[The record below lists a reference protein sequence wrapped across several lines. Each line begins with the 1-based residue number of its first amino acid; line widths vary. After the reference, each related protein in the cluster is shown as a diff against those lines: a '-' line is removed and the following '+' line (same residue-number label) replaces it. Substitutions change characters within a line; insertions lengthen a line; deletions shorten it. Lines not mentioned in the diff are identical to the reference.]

1 MLRIILFV
9 VLLHVVYAAQLTVKT
24 WRSSPCT
31 GSPDVRVIFDLD
43 RTGIGRFTDNFGTNP
58 SSIMLG
64 NMDQRIAGQACGSTY
79 SVCWGTTSQ
88 CDGELNLNECNG
100 KSNLQGLGFNPVEN
114 PTDGDMQ
121 FVQVTCVDTPS
132 LPPIKTVKD
141 SNIHSIFVMSIVI
154 VVLAV
159 LAIILELRQLRARGG
174 VHAARV

>member
-24 WRSSPCT
+24 WRSSPCI

-43 RTGIGRFTDNFGTNP
+43 KTGIGRFTDNFGKTH

-64 NMDQRIAGQACGSTY
+64 NMEQRIAGQACGSTY
-79 SVCWGTTSQ
+79 SVCWGTTSA

-100 KSNLQGLGFNPVEN
+100 KPTLQGLGFNPLEN
-114 PTDGDMQ
+114 SADGDMT
-121 FVQVTCVDTPS
+121 FIQVTCVDTPS

-141 SNIHSIFVMSIVI
+141 SNIQSIFVMSIVI
-154 VVLAV
+154 LLLAG
-159 LAIILELRQLRARGG
+159 LAIILELMQFCARK
-174 VHAARV
+174 